1 MDACLAQDPLSRVAC
16 ETLVKNSAII
26 IAGEIT
32 SLAKIDYE
40 QIVRTTVK
48 KVGFEPEDGLDW
60 QTCAVSVMIT
70 RQSPDIAQSLHMDGN
85 HFEQLGAGDQ
95 GTMFGYATD
104 ECLEYMPLTLM
115 LARKLTDRL
124 IKVRNDSTL
133 TWIKPD
139 CKTQVTLEYDSK
151 CTPIRAH
158 TITISTQHRDPNKSG
173 GVSLEQMRKDLMEH
187 VIKPVIPTNLIDSRT
202 VFQLQPS
209 ERFVIGGP
217 QSDTGLTGRK
227 IIMDSYGGWGAHGG
241 GAFSGK
247 DWSKV
252 DRSAAYA
259 ARWIAKSL
267 VHAGLCKRCLVQ
279 LTYAIGVGVPLAVQ
293 VDAFGTILKEG
304 WTNYDLVQVI
314 VHNFDLRPG
323 AIAQELDLFKPM
335 YEKTATIGHF
345 GRDEFLWEQPKLL
358 KEVAQK
364 PS

>member
-16 ETLVKNSAII
+16 ETLVKNSII
-26 IAGEIT
+26 ILAGEIT
-32 SLAKIDYE
+32 SSAKVDYE
-40 QIVRTTVK
+40 QIVRETIK

-70 RQSPDIAQSLHMDGN
+70 RQSPDIAQSLHMDSN

-104 ECLEYMPLTLM
+104 ECSEYMPLTLI

-124 IKVRNDSTL
+124 AVVRRDLVL
-133 TWIKPD
+133 TWVKPD

-151 CTPIRAH
+151 CVPVRVH
-158 TITISTQHRDPNKSG
+158 TITISTQHRDSEKKG
-173 GVSLEQMRKDLMEH
+173 GVSLEQMRKDLMEY
-187 VIKPVIPTNLIDSRT
+187 VIKPVIPSNLIDEHT
-202 VFQLQPS
+202 IFQLQPS
-209 ERFVIGGP
+209 GRFVIGGP

-227 IIMDSYGGWGAHGG
+227 IIIDSYGGWGAHGG

-267 VHAGLCKRCLVQ
+267 ICAGLCKRCLVQ
-279 LTYAIGVGVPLAVQ
+279 LTYAIGIKVPLAIQ
-293 VDAFGTILKEG
+293 VEAFGTIKRKG
-304 WTNYDLVQVI
+304 WTNYNLVQV
-314 VHNFDLRPG
+314 VTNNFDLRPG
-323 AIAQELDLFKPM
+323 AIAQELNLFKPV
-335 YEKTATIGHF
+335 YERTASIGHF
-345 GRDEFLWEQPKLL
+345 GREEFSWEQPKSLEL
-358 KEVAQK
+358 
-364 PS
+364 